1 MFSRLAMLAAAG
13 VLATACASNPAP
25 APTVMTTT
33 DSGAVVLTPT
43 APAGTTTIANMA
55 ATTFWLAEEN
65 LIPDDPVLA
74 LVNTG
79 AKNADTNAGM
89 AVVCKAA
96 NGSMTV
102 RLGKQPA
109 SRVGQAATFKLRAG
123 PGARDIAGK
132 FEANRRSPDADFV
145 FPISSADML
154 AMGQLD
160 MVSFVSDQGDAQW
173 ALVKN
178 PGAQVQAKYV
188 GSLKDFSTAARDFL
202 NYCNPK

>member
-1 MFSRLAMLAAAG
+1 MLKRIALLAATGLLAAAC
-13 VLATACASNPAP
+13 ATNPAAEPITP
-25 APTVMTTT
+25 AMP
-33 DSGAVVLTPT
+33 GAAVAPGPAT
-43 APAGTTTIANMA
+43 PAGTVTVANMA

-74 LVNTG
+74 LVNNG
-79 AKNADTNAGM
+79 ARNADTTAGI

-96 NGSMTV
+96 NGNISV

-109 SRVGQAATFKLRAG
+109 TRVGQAATFKLRAG

-132 FEANRRSPDADFV
+132 FEVNKRSPEADFV
-145 FPISSADML
+145 FPITSADLL

-160 MVSFVSDQGDAQW
+160 MISLVSDQGEVQW
-173 ALVKN
+173 ALVKS
-178 PGAQVQAKYV
+178 PTATPQAKYV
-188 GSLKDFSTAARDFL
+188 GSLKNFSTAAGDFL